1 MLKKIEV
8 AMYRIGIVSCDK
20 WKNKIIEDILL
31 KEELTSM
38 GHNAEIISWQ
48 QPLNNTYDIL
58 ILRSVWG
65 YQNDY
70 SNFKKW
76 LISLN
81 DKKIK
86 IVNDV
91 DLIINNIDK
100 FKQFEILKKYNK
112 SIIKTVFLK
121 DYIADFQSLEE
132 KINSIKSDLCVIKPS
147 ISGSGEN
154 TFLFSKTNKL
164 IDIPNF
170 IKKDEVLKKIN
181 IILEKNDDCRIMIQP
196 YIKEINSGEYSCIFI
211 DGNLSHVM
219 LRFPN
224 IFHEKK
230 QPYIINEVPKCIMD
244 LAMAIEKIPEYSN
257 YLYMRVDIVIQN
269 DIAKVMEVELAEP
282 DLLTRYVDTY
292 EKQNEIIKSLSEG
305 LERRIK

>member
-1 MLKKIEV
+1 MLKEIEV
-8 AMYRIGIVSCDK
+8 AMYRIGIISCDK

-48 QPLNNTYDIL
+48 QPLNNNYDIL

-100 FKQFEILKKYNK
+100 FRQFEILKKYNK

-154 TFLFSKTNKL
+154 TFLF
-164 IDIPNF
+164 
-170 IKKDEVLKKIN
+170 
-181 IILEKNDDCRIMIQP
+181 
-196 YIKEINSGEYSCIFI
+196 
-211 DGNLSHVM
+211 
-219 LRFPN
+219 
-224 IFHEKK
+224 
-230 QPYIINEVPKCIMD
+230 
-244 LAMAIEKIPEYSN
+244 
-257 YLYMRVDIVIQN
+257 
-269 DIAKVMEVELAEP
+269 
-282 DLLTRYVDTY
+282 
-292 EKQNEIIKSLSEG
+292 
-305 LERRIK
+305 